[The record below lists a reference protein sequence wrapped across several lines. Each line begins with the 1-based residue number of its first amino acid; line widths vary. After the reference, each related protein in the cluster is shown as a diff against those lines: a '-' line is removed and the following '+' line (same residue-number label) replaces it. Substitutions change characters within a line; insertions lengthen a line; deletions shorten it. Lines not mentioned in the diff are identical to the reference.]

1 MGAQQNGTF
10 YSNAIKDLDEV
21 AQSTGRTLVTGK
33 RNDVRAELKRR
44 RDEYLKRRLE
54 QRDERVEM
62 QMRKWQALFA
72 EMLIQGCSRT
82 YAGGVQQVAGTGRQE
97 GREGEHDAHSL

>member
-33 RNDVRAELKRR
+33 RKDVRAELKRR
-44 RDEYLKRRLE
+44 RDEYLKRG
-54 QRDERVEM
+54 
-62 QMRKWQALFA
+62 A
-72 EMLIQGCSRT
+72 SRET
-82 YAGGVQQVAGTGRQE
+82 RELKSRCESGR
-97 GREGEHDAHSL
+97 RSLLKC

>member
-33 RNDVRAELKRR
+33 RKDVRAELKRR

-72 EMLIQGCSRT
+72 EMLIQWDVHDLRWRSTASCWHRT
-82 YAGGVQQVAGTGRQE
+82 ARRARRRT
-97 GREGEHDAHSL
+97 